1 MKLQWN
7 ALLLACAGACLAQGC
22 ALGTDAFDPE
32 ERDQQSSALVSLR
45 CDVVVAGGTTA
56 ALAAALTSARE
67 GVKTCLLE
75 PTDWPGGQLT
85 AGGVPAV
92 DFAWHKVNGYDV
104 GAVAKDS
111 RNLPKEFVQWMDA
124 TGNPGGCWV
133 SKNCF
138 EPKSLLSNHILP
150 ALSRESGN
158 LTVLLGTVVKRVE
171 TEQANGRTRI
181 TSVTAI
187 QRKAKDG
194 VAWGGYDRRLSQDM
208 QDWYSTSDSSRY
220 TKTLTRITSN
230 RMGGPI
236 VVDAT
241 ELGDVLV
248 LSGAPYLQGV
258 ETSDGS
264 TEISSDTCGQAT
276 VFPFVM
282 RYNSAA
288 VADNALPVQ
297 PDHPD
302 FYGVGNSSWDK
313 IWTYRRVK
321 GSGAVAAGQLSNQ
334 NWNPGNDYAYGY
346 LFKSK
351 SSAANEVSDW
361 RGGVNYDVLER
372 AERHAIGWYRWLR
385 EREPRGQGNR
395 LSIAADVFGTAHG
408 LSKFPYL
415 RDTRRS
421 VGIGNF
427 ILKGSDLDSGATGKT
442 GRVFADRIAIGAYN
456 GDIHPLRTCA
466 LPSYLSSELHALP
479 FFIPLRALTNDR
491 VDNLL
496 VAGKTMA
503 QSFKANAAIRLHPI
517 EYSSGIGAGAAAA
530 TMVLQNVADTRTLV
544 SRYADVQSRV
554 VKYAPIDW
562 TVNGTKYPRPGDP
575 MNSPGS
581 TTPSGDLFCPPGTQA
596 NLTLRLCVDAS
607 NAYGPFTKQMVE
619 GCKAGGGGAPCTATK
634 EFVIDGRKV
643 YVPRWNRDFAISLR
657 GNAYCMAGSQPDSA
671 HPSYCVEESYQSYS
685 GNREVYG
692 PFPTHLVQKCFQ
704 AGGGDACYANRW
716 GYNFF
721 ASLMSH

>member
-1 MKLQWN
+1 MNLQRTS
-7 ALLLACAGACLAQGC
+7 LLLACAACFGFQGC

-32 ERDQQSSALVSLR
+32 ESDHQSSAVATLT

-67 GVKTCLLE
+67 GVRTCLLE

-92 DFAWHKVNGYDV
+92 DFAWHKVDGYDV

-171 TEQANGRTRI
+171 TEQVNGRARI

-194 VAWGGYDRRLSQDM
+194 VAWGGYDRRLSEDM
-208 QDWYSTSDSSRY
+208 QDWYSAEDSSRY
-220 TKTLTRITSN
+220 AKTLTRITSN
-230 RMGGPI
+230 RTGGP
-236 VVDAT
+236 VVIDAT

-282 RYNSAA
+282 RYNSEA
-288 VADNALPVQ
+288 VADNALAVEA
-297 PDHPD
+297 DHPD

-321 GSGAVAAGQLSNQ
+321 GSGGVAAGQLSNQ

-361 RGGVNYDVLER
+361 RGGVNYDVIER

-395 LSIAADVFGTAHG
+395 LSIAVDVFGTAHG

-421 VGIGNF
+421 VGIGSF
-427 ILKGSDLDSGATGKT
+427 VLKGSDLDSGATGKT
-442 GRVFADRIAIGAYN
+442 GKVFADRIAIGAYN

-491 VDNLL
+491 VENLL

-544 SRYADVQSRV
+544 GRYADVQSRV

-562 TVNGTKYPRPGDP
+562 TVSGTTYPRPGDA
-575 MNSPGS
+575 MDSPGGS
-581 TTPSGDLFCPPGTQA
+581 TGIVELFCPPGTQPNA
-596 NLTLRLCVDAS
+596 TLRMCFDAE
-607 NAYGPFTKQMVE
+607 NAYGPFTKEMVD
-619 GCKAGGGGAPCTATK
+619 GCVNGGGDSACTATT

-643 YVPRWNRDFAISLR
+643 NLPRWGRAFAIGLR
-657 GNAYCMAGSQPDSA
+657 GNGTCMAGSHPDGTFSD
-671 HPSYCVEESYQSYS
+671 YCVEESSQSAS

-692 PFPTHLVQKCFQ
+692 PFPTELVQKCVQ
-704 AGGGDACYANRW
+704 ASGGDACYANRW
-716 GYNFF
+716 GYPFF
-721 ASLMSH
+721 AALMSH